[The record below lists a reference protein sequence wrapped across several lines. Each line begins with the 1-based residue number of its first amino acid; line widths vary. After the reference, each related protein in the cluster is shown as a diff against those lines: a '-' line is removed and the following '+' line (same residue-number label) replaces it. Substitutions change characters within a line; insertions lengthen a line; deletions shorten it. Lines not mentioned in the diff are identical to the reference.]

1 MKDNN
6 PKATKIY
13 KPEILTCPICN
24 KQLKYCYTI
33 SNKVIQ
39 FSSGKTIRIKNLG
52 YKCPNCNDE
61 VFFSQTANKLAFKG
75 YTYSAKTVCMIDYEK
90 TVNHSGREAICDF
103 LANRGVEISDR
114 NIDIIYKRFT
124 EIYNRD
130 HEKVIFDSYLKMMA
144 KYNEI
149 RIDLDLISVNEIAY
163 VIMYDYFTGDI
174 IGLWK
179 FNGVEDPLLKETLA
193 KYIENNDNISTI
205 FSVRGYVSKF
215 VPIIKSLISKKT
227 KVYAF
232 LKF

>member
-1 MKDNN
+1 
-6 PKATKIY
+6 
-13 KPEILTCPICN
+13 
-24 KQLKYCYTI
+24 
-33 SNKVIQ
+33 
-39 FSSGKTIRIKNLG
+39 
-52 YKCPNCNDE
+52 
-61 VFFSQTANKLAFKG
+61 
-75 YTYSAKTVCMIDYEK
+75 
-90 TVNHSGREAICDF
+90 
-103 LANRGVEISDR
+103 
-114 NIDIIYKRFT
+114 
-124 EIYNRD
+124 
-130 HEKVIFDSYLKMMA
+130 MMA

>member
-13 KPEILTCPICN
+13 KPEILICPICN

-52 YKCPNCNDE
+52 YKCPICNDD

-75 YTYSAKTVCMIDYEK
+75 YTYSAKTVCIIDYEK
-90 TVNHSGREAICDF
+90 TINHKGREAVCDF
-103 LANRGVEISDR
+103 LANKGIEISDR
-114 NIDIIYKRFT
+114 NIDIIYKRFI
-124 EIYNRD
+124 EIYNQN
-130 HEKVIFDSYLKMMA
+130 HNEIILEAYSNMMN
-144 KYNEI
+144 KYKEI
-149 RIDLDLISVNEIAY
+149 RIDLDLISVNEISY
-163 VIMYDYFTGDI
+163 VIMYDYFTGKI

-179 FNGVEDPLLKETLA
+179 FNGIDDPNLKDTLN
-193 KYIENNDNISTI
+193 KYIGNNDNISVI

-227 KVYAF
+227 KVYSF